1 MITEGE
7 SSAVVRWRPE
17 GTSPVDW
24 SDLYPA
30 PGVNPGFSEATSYLF
45 TKPGDDWRLLI
56 DDERLGGSPTDT
68 GCWSWRP
75 GFFAG
80 EVTGELIR
88 PDGRREALFLLDVAP
103 DTKKM
108 GRDTFSQ
115 MLSDLW
121 SLAPELVIGSE
132 PATNPIG
139 NTGVIE
145 DPWLAFAR
153 LRRYAADFQRAL
165 AQVRAR
171 PRRTLQV
178 RRESA
183 PLHHVRRVDRQ
194 TAAALL
200 RSPALAVI
208 LDHDHLTTLASDNR
222 LDVPVVEETLDCA
235 ANRAMAAIVLSVERR
250 TRMICESLQ
259 ELVSRE
265 NDSETRTSLA
275 VRWPARKHFLDDFAL
290 QLRATL
296 RKSPF
301 RDVRRP
307 EVTASG
313 LTAIAADPVY
323 ARAWGLGWRA
333 LRLGI
338 ESPTTTE
345 RLWISPSWEIYE
357 RWCFMRVGQLLA
369 AIRPAWKWQLHT
381 NPHRWRGALEGAVGE
396 LLLQPTFGA
405 NRQNKQGM
413 WSVSKQREPD
423 IVLTVTK
430 GQETQFV
437 VLDAKYRAT
446 RANVLDAMESAHI
459 YQDSLR
465 IGPRRPESSVL
476 VIPASGGA
484 GWLEDPAFQA
494 EHLVGAWTLAPGANA
509 ALPTCVT
516 SLLSAG

>member
-1 MITEGE
+1 M
-7 SSAVVRWRPE
+7 
-17 GTSPVDW
+17 DW

-30 PGVNPGFSEATSYLF
+30 PSENRGFSEATSYLF

-56 DDERLGGSPTDT
+56 DDERLGGSVTDT
-68 GCWSWRP
+68 GCWTWRP

-80 EVTGELIR
+80 EVTAELVR

-115 MLSDLW
+115 MLSELW
-121 SLAPELVIGSE
+121 SVAPELVIGSE

-139 NTGVIE
+139 NTGAIE

-171 PRRTLQV
+171 PRRALQV

-183 PLHHVRRVDRQ
+183 PLHRVRRVDRQ

-208 LDHDHLTTLASDNR
+208 VDHDDSTALATDNR
-222 LDVPVVEETLDCA
+222 LDVPVVEETLDSA

-250 TRMICESLQ
+250 ARKVCESIQ

-275 VRWPARKHFLDDFAL
+275 VRWPARKQFLDELAL
-290 QLRATL
+290 WLRATS

-301 RDVRRP
+301 CDIRRP

-338 ESPTTTE
+338 ESPTTSD
-345 RLWISPSWEIYE
+345 RLWMSPSWEIYE
-357 RWCFMRVGQLLA
+357 RWSFMRMGKLLA
-369 AIRPAWKWQLHT
+369 STFPAWNWRLSF
-381 NPHRWRGALEGAVGE
+381 NPHRWEGSSDDAAGE

-405 NRQNKQGM
+405 NRQNKKGM

-430 GQETQFV
+430 GRESRFV
-437 VLDAKYRAT
+437 VFDAKYRAT
-446 RANVLDAMESAHI
+446 RTNVLDAMESAHI

-465 IGPRRPESSVL
+465 VGPRRPETSIL
-476 VIPASGGA
+476 LIPASGGA
-484 GWLEDPAFQA
+484 DWLEGQIFQT
-494 EHLVGAWTLAPGANA
+494 EHRVGACALAPGVDLSTCLPNA
-509 ALPTCVT
+509 LRLVLAPR
-516 SLLSAG
+516 